1 VSRTGARFAPFRRL
15 WFWVKRASLAL
26 AVVLGLAAVAAL
38 VAGWRGFG
46 HRATGARRERI
57 ERSPEFHDGK
67 FRNPQPMVNDGWLML
82 RGAFH
87 ADANVRP
94 AAPVPTAAGAAA
106 KLRVPPASGLRVTW
120 LGHSTALLEIGA
132 TRVLTDP
139 QWSDRAT
146 PIAGMGPLRTHP
158 PPIPLAE
165 LPPID
170 VVVVS
175 HDHYDHLD
183 MASVQALSA
192 RGVTFVVP
200 LGVGAHLAYWGV
212 PEARITELDWWERT
226 KVGELE
232 IVCTPSRHASGR
244 MIVDDGAKLWA
255 GFAFIGAGHRV
266 YYSGDTGLFPALR
279 EIGERLGPFEL
290 TLIEVGQYGP
300 AWPDWHLGPEQAVL
314 AHQWVRGGVMLP
326 VHWGTFSLAYHGWTE
341 PPERVLA
348 AARAAG
354 VTVAL
359 PKPGESFEPAS
370 PLPVVRWWPSLPW
383 RTASEAPIVA
393 TQVDRGSG
401 LLPGDELRRTN
412 H

>member
-1 VSRTGARFAPFRRL
+1 VSRTGARSAPLKRV
-15 WFWVKRASLAL
+15 WFWVRRASLAL
-26 AVVLGLAAVAAL
+26 AVVAGGAAL
-38 VAGWRGFG
+38 VAVVAGWRGFG
-46 HRATGARRERI
+46 HRATGARRERM
-57 ERSPEFHDGK
+57 ERSPEFRDGK

-82 RGAFH
+82 RGALH
-87 ADANVRP
+87 SDPNVRP
-94 AAPVPTAAGAAA
+94 AAPVPTVPDAAA
-106 KLRVPPASGLRVTW
+106 KLRVPAASGLRATW
-120 LGHSTALLEIGA
+120 LGHSTALLEIGR

-139 QWSDRAT
+139 MWSEHAT
-146 PIAGMGPLRTHP
+146 PIAGFGPRRTHP
-158 PPIPLAE
+158 PPIALAE

-183 MASVQALSA
+183 MPSVQALSA
-192 RGVTFVVP
+192 RGVRFVVP
-200 LGVGAHLAYWGV
+200 LGIGAHLAYWGV
-212 PEARITELDWWERT
+212 PEARITELDWWDTT
-226 KVGELE
+226 KVGELA
-232 IVCTPSRHASGR
+232 ITCTPARHATGR
-244 MIVDDGAKLWA
+244 MIVDDDAKLWA

-279 EIGERLGPFEL
+279 EIGQRLGPFEL

-370 PLPVVRWWPSLPW
+370 PPPVARWWPNLPW
-383 RTASEAPIVA
+383 KTARQAPIVA
-393 TQVDRGSG
+393 TQVDRAAP
-401 LLPGDELRRTN
+401 LLPAGAVSVP
-412 H
+412 

>member
-1 VSRTGARFAPFRRL
+1 MSTGARWAALRGAGR
-15 WFWVKRASLAL
+15 WAKRVGAGL
-26 AVVLGLAAVAAL
+26 AVVLGLMALVAV

-46 HRATGARRERI
+46 HRATGARRERM
-57 ERSPEFHDGK
+57 ERSPEFRGGK

-82 RGAFH
+82 HGAFD
-87 ADANVRP
+87 ADPNVRP
-94 AAPVPTAAGAAA
+94 AAPLPTAAGAAA
-106 KLRVPPASGLRVTW
+106 RLRVPPPSGLRATW
-120 LGHSTALLEIGA
+120 LGHSTALLEIGT

-139 QWSDRAT
+139 QWSERAT
-146 PIAGMGPLRTHP
+146 PIAGFGPQRTHP

-192 RGVTFVVP
+192 RGVRFVVP
-200 LGVGAHLAYWGV
+200 LGIGAHLAYWGV

-232 IVCTPSRHASGR
+232 IVCTPARHATGR
-244 MIVDDGAKLWA
+244 MLVDDDAKLWS
-255 GFAFIGAGHRV
+255 GFAFFGAGHRV

-279 EIGERLGPFEL
+279 EIGQRLGPFEL
-290 TLIEVGQYGP
+290 TLIEIGQYGP

-314 AHQWVRGGVMLP
+314 AHQWVHGGVMLP

-348 AARAAG
+348 AAAAAG
-354 VTVAL
+354 VTVVL

-370 PLPVVRWWPSLPW
+370 PPPVARWWPALPW
-383 RTASEAPIVA
+383 KTAREAPIVA
-393 TQVDRGSG
+393 TQVDGSAPV
-401 LLPGDELRRTN
+401 LPAGALPLR
-412 H
+412 